1 MSPRDELEAFE
12 PLCEQE
18 VRDRAV
24 MLSLLDV
31 AEAAGGDS
39 LRGIWH
45 RGDPAHF
52 TASAWVVSPDCT
64 QVLMAYHNL
73 YQSWAWLGGHADGQQ
88 DLAAVA
94 LREVREESG
103 LSTVRLACP
112 QAISLEVLTVDGHQK
127 HGTYVSSHLHLNV
140 TYLVEADPAE
150 PVRAKPDENSRV
162 GWMSP
167 AEALASSTEP
177 WFVERIYSK
186 LIARS
191 V

>member
-24 MLSLLDV
+24 MLSLLDA

-52 TASAWVVSPDCT
+52 TASAWVVSPDRT

>member
-24 MLSLLDV
+24 MLSLLDA

-52 TASAWVVSPDCT
+52 TASAWVVSPDRT

-140 TYLVEADPAE
+140 TYLVEADPVE